1 MLLLV
6 DPLFVSACSEVLVS
20 SVEAV
25 WVASVFVSASTF
37 VFGSPP
43 AIAQLIIAR
52 LAPATIKLVRVN
64 IPRTPQTQNRPGY
77 HILLHPTSAIGLVCS
92 ARSHWTVSFAT
103 RKSSTTLCPI
113 SAERSS
119 NVSTSCAQ
127 AYKLVFLFKIFPFY
141 VKQETFRKSF

>member
-1 MLLLV
+1 MLLLA
-6 DPLFVSACSEVLVS
+6 DPLFVSACLEVLVS

-37 VFGSPP
+37 AFGSPP

-77 HILLHPTSAIGLVCS
+77 HIL
-92 ARSHWTVSFAT
+92 
-103 RKSSTTLCPI
+103 
-113 SAERSS
+113 
-119 NVSTSCAQ
+119 
-127 AYKLVFLFKIFPFY
+127 
-141 VKQETFRKSF
+141 